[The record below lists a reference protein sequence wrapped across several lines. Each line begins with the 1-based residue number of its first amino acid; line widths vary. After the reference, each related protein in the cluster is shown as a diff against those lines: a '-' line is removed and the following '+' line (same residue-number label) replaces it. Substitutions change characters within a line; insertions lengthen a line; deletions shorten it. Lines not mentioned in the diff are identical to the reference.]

1 MIEPFSFLRTKAANF
16 FLQKNNDSDWI
27 AIKKKSKVLWKILLS
42 SGLGTF
48 IALSFWII
56 GYANI
61 DKPPIASII
70 GQTSVIFITI
80 LSWLILKEKISTLR
94 IISMLVAISGV
105 ILITIK

>member
-1 MIEPFSFLRTKAANF
+1 MIWR
-16 FLQKNNDSDWI
+16 
-27 AIKKKSKVLWKILLS
+27 ILIG

-61 DKPPIASII
+61 EKPPIASII
-70 GQTSVIFITI
+70 CQTSVIFITI
-80 LSWLILKEKISTLR
+80 LSLVILKERISRVR
-94 IISMLVAISGV
+94 IISMFIAIAGV

>member
-1 MIEPFSFLRTKAANF
+1 MAWVIFLF
-16 FLQKNNDSDWI
+16 QKNKETLLRPLKEN
-27 AIKKKSKVLWKILLS
+27 SKVLGKILLS

-61 DKPPIASII
+61 EKPPIASII

-80 LSWLILKEKISTLR
+80 LSWMILKEKISKVR
-94 IISMLVAISGV
+94 ILSMIIAILGV
-105 ILITIK
+105 LLITIK